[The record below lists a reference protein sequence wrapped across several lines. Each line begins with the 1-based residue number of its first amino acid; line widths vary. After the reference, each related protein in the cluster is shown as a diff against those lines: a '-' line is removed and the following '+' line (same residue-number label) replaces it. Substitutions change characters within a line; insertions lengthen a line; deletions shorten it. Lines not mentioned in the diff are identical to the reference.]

1 MKKRIQVNFFVIA
14 TIAII
19 AVMSLTT
26 VVFYNMFQSEV
37 MENLQAFAHV
47 LVHDEDIMSEIKSNG
62 LSEESMNHVRVT
74 VVDSEGNVVADST
87 VTKDKMGN
95 HKDRPE
101 IREAIAKGEGKSI
114 RTSSTLSKSSFYY
127 AIRMED
133 GNILRLSK
141 DSQSYL
147 SFLIRISPFFLG
159 VVAVLILI
167 SIIFSRLL
175 AKSIVSPI
183 EKMAQN
189 MESDQPVSA
198 YKELTPFLTTIKK
211 QHEDI
216 VRSSKLRQ
224 EFTANVSH
232 ELKTPL
238 TSISGYSELIESGM
252 ATDSDVTRFAGE
264 IHKSASR
271 LLNLINDILQLSK
284 LDSMDLTDE
293 FQSVNLTEIAADC
306 VSMLQLTADK
316 RMVKLKFDEKQRH
329 MVKGSPKMLEELVYN
344 LIDNGIRYNKEQG
357 EVEVTLWEE
366 EDAVR
371 LSVKDTGIG
380 IHEKNVERIFERF
393 YRVDKSRSK
402 ETGGTGL
409 GLAIV
414 KHIVVCH
421 KASIEVKSEEG
432 RGTEMIVS
440 FRKNNE

>member
-14 TIAII
+14 AIAIM
-19 AVMSLTT
+19 AVLSLTT

-74 VVDSEGNVVADST
+74 VVDSQGNVVADST
-87 VTKDKMGN
+87 VTKEKMGN

-101 IREAIAKGEGKSI
+101 IRDAIANGEGKSI
-114 RTSSTLSKSSFYY
+114 RTSLTLSKASFYY

-147 SFLIRISPFFLG
+147 SFLIKISPFFLG
-159 VVAVLILI
+159 VVVALILI
-167 SIIFSRLL
+167 SVIFSRIL

-183 EKMAQN
+183 EKLAQN
-189 MESDQPVSA
+189 MESNQPVA
-198 YKELTPFLTTIKK
+198 TYKELAPFLVTIKK

-238 TSISGYSELIESGM
+238 TSISGYSELIENGM
-252 ATDSDVTRFAGE
+252 ATDCDVTRFAGE
-264 IHKSASR
+264 IHKNANR

-284 LDSMDLTDE
+284 LDSMDLTDD
-293 FQSVNLTEIAADC
+293 FQMVNLTEIASDC
-306 VSMLQLTADK
+306 VEMLQLNADK
-316 RMVKLKFDEKQRH
+316 RKVKLTFHEKDKH
-329 MVKGSPKMLEELVYN
+329 MVKGSPKMLEEMLYN

-357 EVEVTLWEE
+357 EVEISIWEDKE
-366 EDAVR
+366 AVH
-371 LSVKDTGIG
+371 LSVIDTGIG

-402 ETGGTGL
+402 ATGGTGL

-421 KASIEVKSEEG
+421 KAAIRVKSEEG
-432 RGTEMIVS
+432 KGTEMIVS

>member
-14 TIAII
+14 AISI
-19 AVMSLTT
+19 MAVLSLTT
-26 VVFYNMFQSEV
+26 IVFYNMFQDEV
-37 MENLQAFAHV
+37 MENLEAFAHV
-47 LVHDEDIMSEIKSNG
+47 LVHDEDIMAEIKSNG
-62 LSEESMNHVRVT
+62 LEEENMNHVRIT
-74 VVDSEGNVVADST
+74 VVDQQGNVVADST
-87 VTKDKMGN
+87 VTEGKMEN

-101 IREAIAKGEGKSI
+101 IQDAIKNGEGKSI
-114 RTSSTLSKSSFYY
+114 RNSSTLSKASFYY

-141 DSQSYL
+141 ESQSFF
-147 SFLIRISPFFLG
+147 SFLVRISPIFI
-159 VVAVLILI
+159 VVVMVLILI
-167 SIIFSRLL
+167 SVLLSRIL
-175 AKSIVSPI
+175 AKSIVAPI
-183 EKMAQN
+183 EKLARN
-189 MESDQPVSA
+189 MESDQPVTT
-198 YKELTPFLTTIKK
+198 YKELSPFLTTIKK

-238 TSISGYSELIESGM
+238 TSISGYSELIENGM

-264 IHKSASR
+264 IHKSANR

-284 LDSMDLTDE
+284 LDSMDLTGE
-293 FQSVNLTEIAADC
+293 FQTVDLAGIVKDC
-306 VSMLQLTADK
+306 VEMLQLNADK
-316 RMVKLKFDEKQRH
+316 RKVKLHFSSQGEF
-329 MVKGSPKMLEELVYN
+329 MVKGSAKMLEEMVYN

-357 EVEVTLWEE
+357 EVSVTLWREE
-366 EDAVR
+366 HTIR

-402 ETGGTGL
+402 ATGGTGL

-421 KASIEVKSEEG
+421 GASIEVKSKEG
-432 RGTEMIVS
+432 TGTEMIVT
-440 FRKNNE
+440 FEQINE

>member
-14 TIAII
+14 TIAIL
-19 AVMSLTT
+19 AVMFLTT
-26 VVFYNMFQSEV
+26 VVFYNMFQREV
-37 MENLQAFAHV
+37 MENLQSFAHV
-47 LVHDEDIMSEIKSNG
+47 LVHDEDIMSEIRSNG

-74 VVDSEGNVVADST
+74 VVDSEGNVAADST
-87 VTKDKMGN
+87 VTEEKMEN

-101 IREAIAKGEGKSI
+101 IKEAVAGGEGKSI
-114 RTSSTLSKSSFYY
+114 RTSSTLSKASFYY

-147 SFLIRISPFFLG
+147 SFLIQISPFFLG

-175 AKSIVSPI
+175 ARSIVSPI

-189 MESDQPVSA
+189 MESDQPVAA

-238 TSISGYSELIESGM
+238 TSISGYSELIENGM
-252 ATDSDVTRFAGE
+252 ATERDVTHFAGE
-264 IHKSASR
+264 IHKSANR

-284 LDSMDLTDE
+284 LDSTDLTDE
-293 FQSVNLTEIAADC
+293 FQMVNLTEIATDC
-306 VSMLQLTADK
+306 VEMLQLTAD
-316 RMVKLKFDEKQRH
+316 RHRVKLIYHEKESH
-329 MVKGSPKMLEELVYN
+329 MVKGSPKMLEELLYN

-357 EVEVTLWEE
+357 KVEVTLWEDDSE
-366 EDAVR
+366 VC

-380 IHEKNVERIFERF
+380 IHEKNAERIFERF

-421 KASIEVKSEEG
+421 KASIDVKSEEG
-432 RGTEMIVS
+432 KGTEMIVS
-440 FRKNNE
+440 FEKNNE

>member
-1 MKKRIQVNFFVIA
+1 MKKRIQVNFFIIA
-14 TIAII
+14 AIAII
-19 AVMSLTT
+19 AVLSLTT
-26 VVFYNMFQSEV
+26 VVFYNMYQSEV

-62 LSEESMNHVRVT
+62 LSEESMNHIRIT
-74 VVDSEGNVVADST
+74 VVDGQGTVVVDST
-87 VTKDKMGN
+87 VTEDKMGN

-101 IREAIAKGEGKSI
+101 IRDAIAHGEGKSI
-114 RTSSTLSKSSFYY
+114 RTSPTLSKASFYY

-147 SFLIRISPFFLG
+147 SFLIQISPFFLG

-167 SIIFSRLL
+167 SILFSRIL

-183 EKMAQN
+183 ERLAQN
-189 MESDQPVSA
+189 MESDQPVAA
-198 YKELTPFLTTIKK
+198 YKELTPFLVTIKK

-252 ATDSDVTRFAGE
+252 ATDRDVTRFAGE
-264 IHKSASR
+264 IHKNANR

-284 LDSMDLTDE
+284 LDSMDLSDD
-293 FQSVNLTEIAADC
+293 FQMVDLTEITADC
-306 VSMLQLTADK
+306 VEMLQLNADK
-316 RMVKLKFDEKQRH
+316 RKVKLQFCEKEKH
-329 MVKGSPKMLEELVYN
+329 MVRGSAKMLEEMLYN

-357 EVEVTLWEE
+357 EVRIDLWE
-366 EDAVR
+366 DKKAVH

-402 ETGGTGL
+402 ATGGTGL

-414 KHIVVCH
+414 KHIVVYH
-421 KASIEVKSEEG
+421 KAAIEVKSEEG

-440 FRKNNE
+440 FKKNNE